1 MGLIRLLPRSG
12 GARPAA
18 EPARDTAPEPV
29 PLDGPPEPVVV
40 SEPASEAQARERHAD
55 RVAPPSSVTTPS
67 RPPRASRRSVIA
79 LANQKGGVAK
89 TTTTL
94 NLGVA
99 LREMG
104 HRVLLIDLDPQG
116 NLTMSQGLN
125 PDVIERSMFDVLVH
139 KVPISDVIEHR
150 EADLA
155 VASIDLAG
163 AELALS
169 AMIGRERALEKALVE
184 VRASYD
190 YVLIDTPPSLGLL
203 TINAFVAA
211 TGVIVPVQCEYLSL
225 RGLVQLENTL
235 AMVRENL
242 NPNVGVEGI
251 VATMFDGRTLHSR
264 EAIEILE
271 ENFGDLVYRTQ
282 DPQDRPLRGGARQ
295 GELRPQVRPDR
306 RRSGGLPRA
315 GARDR
320 CGEGGRGWR
329 ASAQACVRARS
340 RSCSAR
346 RKRRNEDRP
355 SPTRRRRPS
364 SLHRSCPT
372 RPPRRLRRQSQLP
385 LDSRADADLS
395 GKDRARRHRR
405 ARLRLR
411 GRPHRADGTS
421 GRGRAR
427 AGDCSRAPSWRSRVA
442 EVVELVPAPAE
453 VERSPAPEQRPE
465 PYAPPASRF
474 VTPMPESPPR
484 LHVAGDVA
492 SYLAVIRVVGV
503 GGAGINAVNRMMD
516 AGIAQ
521 VDFVAVN
528 TDAQQLELSDA
539 PVKIH
544 IGESITQ
551 GLGSGADPET
561 GRRAAEEGFDHVRAA
576 LRGSDMVFVTAGEGG
591 GTGTGAA
598 PVVARIAREL
608 GALTVGIVTTP
619 FKFEGTRRKVAA
631 ESGVETLRAACDTV
645 IVIPNDRLL
654 EVLDRSTSMIDAF
667 RIADDVLRQGVQG
680 ICDLITMPGLINLD
694 FADVRTVMTDA
705 GSALMGIGYSEAR
718 ENRAREAAERALRS
732 PLIDTE
738 IVGARGILL
747 SIAGGDDLT
756 LLEVNEAAEVVR
768 HAATDDTNIIF
779 GATVDERLN
788 GQVWVTVVAT
798 GLGSPRRA
806 SYTPAA
812 AAMSPSAGGRTTS
825 DSERELPSFLR

>member
-1 MGLIRLLPRSG
+1 M
-12 GARPAA
+12 ARKRASMREGPLAELFRATEAAQRTQGEAA
-18 EPARDTAPEPV
+18 ESPPPADGAPLEPTAAA
-29 PLDGPPEPVVV
+29 
-40 SEPASEAQARERHAD
+40 PA
-55 RVAPPSSVTTPS
+55 
-67 RPPRASRRSVIA
+67 
-79 LANQKGGVAK
+79 
-89 TTTTL
+89 
-94 NLGVA
+94 
-99 LREMG
+99 
-104 HRVLLIDLDPQG
+104 
-116 NLTMSQGLN
+116 
-125 PDVIERSMFDVLVH
+125 
-139 KVPISDVIEHR
+139 
-150 EADLA
+150 
-155 VASIDLAG
+155 
-163 AELALS
+163 
-169 AMIGRERALEKALVE
+169 
-184 VRASYD
+184 
-190 YVLIDTPPSLGLL
+190 
-203 TINAFVAA
+203 
-211 TGVIVPVQCEYLSL
+211 
-225 RGLVQLENTL
+225 
-235 AMVRENL
+235 
-242 NPNVGVEGI
+242 
-251 VATMFDGRTLHSR
+251 
-264 EAIEILE
+264 
-271 ENFGDLVYRTQ
+271 
-282 DPQDRPLRGGARQ
+282 
-295 GELRPQVRPDR
+295 
-306 RRSGGLPRA
+306 
-315 GARDR
+315 
-320 CGEGGRGWR
+320 
-329 ASAQACVRARS
+329 
-340 RSCSAR
+340 
-346 RKRRNEDRP
+346 
-355 SPTRRRRPS
+355 
-364 SLHRSCPT
+364 
-372 RPPRRLRRQSQLP
+372 QLP
-385 LDSRADADLS
+385 LDSEPTLISRPGAELDATVEHVYDFEV
-395 GKDRARRHRR
+395 
-405 ARLRLR
+405 
-411 GRPHRADGTS
+411 
-421 GRGRAR
+421 
-427 AGDCSRAPSWRSRVA
+427 AGPEPAQPAVTAVPDPESAERVVEEPIA
-442 EVVELVPAPAE
+442 EVVELVPPPVPPEPVSPRAPDVAAE
-453 VERSPAPEQRPE
+453 AERLE

-474 VTPMPESPPR
+474 VTPMPESAPR

-561 GRRAAEEGFDHVRAA
+561 GRRSAEEGYDHVRAA

-619 FKFEGTRRKVAA
+619 FKFEGTRRKLAA
-631 ESGVETLRAACDTV
+631 ETGVEALRAACDTV

-694 FADVRTVMTDA
+694 FADVRTVMSGA

-768 HAATDDTNIIF
+768 QAATDDTNIIF

-798 GLGSPRRA
+798 GLGAPRRT
-806 SYTPAA
+806 SFTPVAT
-812 AAMSPSAGGRTTS
+812 AMSPSGSGGRATS
-825 DSERELPSFLR
+825 EPERELPSFLR